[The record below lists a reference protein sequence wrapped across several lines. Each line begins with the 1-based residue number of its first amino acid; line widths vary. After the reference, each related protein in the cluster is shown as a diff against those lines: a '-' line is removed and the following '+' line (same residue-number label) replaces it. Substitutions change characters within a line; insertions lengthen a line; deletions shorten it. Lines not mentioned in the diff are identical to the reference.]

1 MTRIN
6 TNVSSLTAQKTLARS
21 NAQLQQALTRLS
33 TGLRINAG
41 KDDPA
46 GLIASEVLRSDIV
59 STQRAITNSE
69 RANQMI
75 STADSA
81 LGQVNALLNDI
92 RGLISEAANTGA
104 MSEEQLAANQ
114 LQVDS
119 SLEAIDRIAQVTQF
133 QGKRLLDGNLDFVT
147 SGVSSS
153 QITDLQIDQANFGT
167 LSQISASVD
176 VVSQAEK
183 AQLQYAANTVTDT
196 NGVVLEVG
204 GNKGYEAFSFAYGSS
219 VASMAAA
226 INLVSDA
233 LGVEAVVS
241 RVQATADGT
250 GQLTAASYGDNNDV
264 VITAENAGRSAG
276 DIAVKFVKGSAG
288 SSLSASYTANA
299 SGTDTLVVTLATT
312 AWTAA
317 TEAAID
323 LGGGGS
329 INLAADI
336 PGTQFDGVQ
345 IVIDANSATAD
356 SAYYDYVN
364 KRIHLSLTAANAN
377 GSGVA
382 NLINNANFPAVSSL
396 FTANNAV
403 AGTGVTTGTK
413 GTGLAG
419 GSDGGTLASN
429 ATQVA
434 AAITA
439 NATGYADA
447 AVKTGDTGAGT
458 VQPFEYYTYYG
469 SQNLGLA
476 TDTNDYIQFLAPSSA
491 SNIAVRFVKDGASQ
505 SLNVTLEEKLGFT
518 GKSKLVYQDANANAS
533 FQIEAKNTG
542 TDWDGVSLQVTTVA
556 AAAQEY
562 VVYNPSNKRITVG
575 LYTGGATHT
584 AQHVVDLINNDPI
597 VGGNFSASV
606 LGAGTAT
613 IALTGVYGGA
623 TPVTSTGGT
632 PPYTAL
638 VVHLATDANGTVTT
652 TAADLVAYANTGSN
666 PFTELGISVANAM
679 GSDGS
684 GLLAPTSS
692 DLTFATAGQALTNDY
707 AQGTTYNRG
716 GDNARMLVKART
728 AGSAYDDVRIVFAD
742 TLTTGSAANV
752 TYSYNATNKTL
763 TIGIASGTTTL
774 AQALARFT
782 AANYATE
789 YALFDISAVNG
800 TTGVLYDSD
809 FGVLS
814 GGVSNTGSTNGALLL
829 GNVDKGDYVGDNGLI
844 FRSTDYGSK
853 AFVSV
858 KAIQG
863 TFAVT
868 NAAGTT
874 TDRDIGAD
882 IQVRVNGIEAVGDGL
897 KATINTSTLD
907 MSMYIDEDVTAGT
920 TIEFTID
927 SGGAQFQLGPDVVS
941 NQQARF
947 GIQSISTAQLGGPSG
962 RLFQL
967 RSGGP
972 YDLKTDPL
980 TASKIVEEVINQ
992 VTTLRGRLGAFQRTT
1007 LDSNINTLND
1017 TLESLTA
1024 AESSIR
1030 DADFA
1035 AESANLT
1042 RAQILVQSGVSVLA
1056 IANSTPQNVLALLR

>member
-59 STQRAITNSE
+59 STERAITNSE

-75 STADSA
+75 GTADSA

-104 MSEEQLAANQ
+104 MSDEQLDANQ

-119 SLEAIDRIAQVTQF
+119 SLEAIDRIAQITQF
-133 QGKRLLDGNLDFVT
+133 QGKRLLDGNMDFIT

-167 LSQISASVD
+167 LSQISVSVD

-183 AQLQYAANTVTDT
+183 AQLQYASNTVTDT
-196 NGVVLEVG
+196 DGVTLEVG
-204 GNKGYEAFSFAYGSS
+204 GTNGFEAFSFAYGSS
-219 VASMAAA
+219 VSSMASA

-264 VITAENAGRSAG
+264 VITAENAGRTAG

-288 SSLSASYTANA
+288 SSLSVAYTNNA
-299 SGTDTLVVTLATT
+299 SGTDTVVVTLATS
-312 AWTAA
+312 AWTASS
-317 TEAAID
+317 AAALD
-323 LGGGGS
+323 LSGAGDTVD
-329 INLAADI
+329 LAADM
-336 PGTQFDGVQ
+336 PGTEFDGVQ
-345 IVIDANSATAD
+345 LVIDSISATTA
-356 SAYYDYVN
+356 SAYYDYVQ
-364 KRIHLSLTAANAN
+364 KEIHISLAAGAN
-377 GSGVA
+377 NVSDAVT
-382 NLINNANFPAVSSL
+382 LINNANFPSVSSL
-396 FTANNAV
+396 FTATANAGGAVVAV
-403 AGTGVTTGTK
+403 AGTYGP
-413 GTGLAG
+413 LAG
-419 GSDGGTLASN
+419 GSDGDVLASS
-429 ATQVA
+429 ATLVA
-434 AAITA
+434 AEITA
-439 NATGYADA
+439 NAAGYADA
-447 AVKTGDTGAGT
+447 AVKTGDSGAGT
-458 VQPFEYYTYYG
+458 VQPFEYYSYYG
-469 SQNLGLA
+469 SQNLGLS
-476 TDTNDYIQFLAPSSA
+476 TDTNDYLQFLAPNSA
-491 SNIAVRFVKDGASQ
+491 SNVPIRFVNDGASQ
-505 SLNVTLEEKLGFT
+505 SLSVTLEEKLGFT
-518 GKSKLVYQDANANAS
+518 GKSKLVYQDTAANAS

-562 VVYNPSNKRITVG
+562 VVYNPSTKRINVG

-597 VGGNFSASV
+597 VSGDFSASV
-606 LGAGTAT
+606 LGAGTDT
-613 IALTGVYGGA
+613 VALTGLYSE
-623 TPVTSTGGT
+623 TSTGGS
-632 PPYTAL
+632 PAYNAM

-652 TAADLVAYANTGSN
+652 TANDLVTYANTGSN
-666 PFTELGISVANAM
+666 PFTDLGISVANAY
-679 GSDGS
+679 GSTGA
-684 GLLAPTSS
+684 GLLAVTSS
-692 DLTFATAGQALTNDY
+692 DLTFATNGQTLTNDY

-728 AGSAYDDVRIVFAD
+728 AGAAYDDVRIEFAD
-742 TLTTGSAANV
+742 TLTAGAAADV
-752 TYSYNATNKTL
+752 TYSYNSTDKTL

-782 AANYATE
+782 AANYGTE
-789 YALFDISAVNG
+789 YSLFDISAVNS
-800 TTGVLYDSD
+800 TTGVLYSTD
-809 FGVLS
+809 FGTLS
-814 GGVSNTGSTNGALLL
+814 GGVSNTGSTNGAALL
-829 GNVDKGDYVGDNGLI
+829 GNVDEGDYIGDDGLI
-844 FRSTDYGSK
+844 FRSTEYGSK

-858 KAIQG
+858 KSIQG

-868 NAAGTT
+868 DADGTT
-874 TDRDIGAD
+874 ADRDTGAD
-882 IQVRVNGIEAVGDGL
+882 IQLRINGIEAVGDGL

-907 MSMYIDEDVTAGT
+907 MSMYVASTVAADT

-972 YDLKTDPL
+972 YDVKTDPL
-980 TASKIVEEVINQ
+980 GASQIVEEVINQ

-1007 LDSNINTLND
+1007 LESNINTLND
-1017 TLESLTA
+1017 TLESLTD

-1035 AESANLT
+1035 AESASLT
-1042 RAQILVQSGVSVLA
+1042 RAQILVQSGVSVLS